1 MAEYRFDP
9 PLRLAGTP
17 NVLIHSL
24 DEAADYMRF
33 YEGARRPMTRDSVLH
48 HIEGAKSADEQR
60 DAANAFRGWTESE
73 ALLIG
78 T

>member
-1 MAEYRFDP
+1 MAKHSFDP
-9 PLRLAGTP
+9 PLRLAGAP

-48 HIEGAKSADEQR
+48 HIEGAKSAEEQR
-60 DAANAFRGWTESE
+60 DAANTFRAWAETE
-73 ALLIG
+73 ALLID